1 MARAHCLAKLI
12 KFIRRTEWEPAF
24 ADVLAQH
31 LGRACGAHRID
42 PDQIF
47 HLLGEIRATT
57 LHGCA
62 LEDFMSREY
71 EGGRNVV
78 DEYLRRRGYAESS
91 GARRYMQALRSS
103 VMSLY
108 EVSDVVPG
116 QSFLARDLIRDLQP
130 VKVMEVSGTRTLK
143 QWDRIGARLIREHSE
158 WRMAGGVLLF
168 ERSASDFLVETLRS
182 IDGKLPDD
190 LRKLA
195 IEKHGREAAA
205 SIDKELAEAP
215 PLAMMAPTFASIWLA
230 DALDRVLNPQIP
242 ELINR
247 DGHALVLCTSRFQFL
262 DKVSASTCRK
272 ALADVPDL
280 VEAGIKLFNWID
292 AAGNPTAPPITSAD
306 RPSIALMTAS
316 SSGETI
322 LGSVEI
328 KKDAVE
334 LATNSRERAAKGEQ
348 MLADALA
355 GLVGDASREE
365 QSTADLFAGRAEGPQ
380 RKRNGS
386 AEVPPE
392 VARPII
398 HAHLDRH
405 YRETLDRPVPALG
418 NVSPREAARSDAGRA
433 RVVGWLK
440 DLENYA
446 ARAAGGADPMAS
458 YDFGWLWHELGLAGF
473 RA

>member
-1 MARAHCLAKLI
+1 
-12 KFIRRTEWEPAF
+12 
-24 ADVLAQH
+24 
-31 LGRACGAHRID
+31 
-42 PDQIF
+42 
-47 HLLGEIRATT
+47 
-57 LHGCA
+57 
-62 LEDFMSREY
+62 MSREY

-78 DEYLRRRGYAESS
+78 EEYLRRRGYAESS
-91 GARRYMQALRSS
+91 GARRYLQALRSS

-116 QSFLARDLIRDLQP
+116 QSFLARDLIRDLQS
-130 VKVMEVSGTRTLK
+130 VRVMEVRGTRALK
-143 QWDRIGARLIREHSE
+143 QWDRIGARLIPEHSE

-190 LRKLA
+190 LRKIA

-262 DKVSASTCRK
+262 EKVSASTCRK

-280 VEAGIKLFNWID
+280 VEAGIKLFNWIG

-334 LATNSRERAAKGEQ
+334 LATNSRERATKGSKCSLMRSRDWWAMPHAKSRAPGIYSLEAPRVRSGSGMARQ
-348 MLADALA
+348 KFRLRLRAPLFTPIWTVTTARRWIDRCPRSETSLRVRRRDPTPA
-355 GLVGDASREE
+355 GPGLSVGSRTWRTTPPGQLVGPILWRATTSAGSGTNSASPGFER
-365 QSTADLFAGRAEGPQ
+365 SL
-380 RKRNGS
+380 NGC
-386 AEVPPE
+386 
-392 VARPII
+392 
-398 HAHLDRH
+398 
-405 YRETLDRPVPALG
+405 
-418 NVSPREAARSDAGRA
+418 
-433 RVVGWLK
+433 
-440 DLENYA
+440 
-446 ARAAGGADPMAS
+446 
-458 YDFGWLWHELGLAGF
+458 
-473 RA
+473 